1 MATDETLVRVAASFS
16 RQKGSPNPQSL
27 ASPFYLQKLPK
38 AQRLTQLRPG
48 ALTPLDEVARMNFF
62 PQPDSATG

>member
-38 AQRLTQLRPG
+38 AQRLTSCGP
-48 ALTPLDEVARMNFF
+48 AH
-62 PQPDSATG
+62 